1 MRRLVRMHRISIV
14 RTVAGGSQPAFSVA
28 SKLVTDDQLPAQLSR
43 AHEIAD
49 GADVVVVPAPLART
63 TPKVVVMDV
72 DSTFIEDEVIDLLA
86 AEAGAAKEVA
96 KVTEKAMRGE
106 LDFEDS
112 LRARVKTL
120 KGLPEKVLDDV
131 RAAVTPTGGAAE
143 LVSLVQSNGGR
154 VGLVSGGFTQILAPL
169 AEQFGITAY
178 AANTLEISNGKLTG
192 RVEGRVVD
200 AKFKRRF
207 LRLLCEETGVP
218 VEAAVAIGDGA
229 NDALMVQQAGLG
241 IAFCPKPALAE
252 VADATVSVRRL
263 DAVWAA
269 VTGRMN

>member
-14 RTVAGGSQPAFSVA
+14 HTVAGGTQPAFSVA

-49 GADVVVVPAPLART
+49 GADVIVVPAPLART

-86 AEAGAAKEVA
+86 AEAGAAKKVA
-96 KVTEKAMRGE
+96 RVTEKAMRGE
-106 LDFEDS
+106 LDFEES
-112 LRARVKTL
+112 LRARVRTL
-120 KGLPEKVLDDV
+120 KGLPEEVLDDV
-131 RAAVTPTGGAAE
+131 RAAITPTGGAAE
-143 LVSLVQSNGGR
+143 LVSLVQAGSGR

-169 AEQFGITAY
+169 AEQFGITDY
-178 AANTLEISNGKLTG
+178 AANTLEISGGKLTG

-207 LRLLCEETGVP
+207 LRQLCEEAGVP
-218 VEAAVAIGDGA
+218 VEESVAIGDGA